1 MKPTRYD
8 EGEIERYV
16 SQGHWEHTILPD
28 WWEWNAKRFPA
39 REAIVDPQGKRLTW
53 SEGVK
58 LVNRIALGLVKSLGI
73 ERDSRLMVQLPN
85 WAEHILVR
93 LACEKAGI
101 ISIPTMPT
109 FRHRELE
116 WIASQTEAVGIV
128 IPAEY
133 RGFDYP
139 KMVQEVAEKV
149 PSLKHVI
156 VAGESDTGVPLSELM
171 ETPYE
176 KEFDVK
182 ELESRKFDPIH
193 EVGFLLTTTGTT
205 GMPKII
211 EHRIAAREIWTGK
224 IHTRN
229 WLLTPQD
236 VVMAL
241 APLAGAAGGTP
252 AYVTAPIAASK
263 VALGYEFWVEEA
275 LEFMEKEKV
284 TLLSLVPTQLIR
296 LLQAPIESYDL
307 SSLRIIRSSGGY
319 LPPSVAKEAEERFG
333 ALVLGTFGTQD
344 TGSITGVPYWAP
356 PEKRYT
362 TVGLP
367 HPGIEIRVL
376 DKEGKEVKPG
386 EPGIIWFRG
395 PGASC
400 GYWRDPEKT
409 FKEAF
414 DKEGWAT
421 TGDIVTLTEDRWLKI
436 LGREKD
442 IIIRGG
448 QNIFPKE
455 IEELLLTHPKVA
467 DVAVVGM
474 PDKEMGE
481 RACAFVVPK
490 KGETFTFEEMV
501 EFLKS
506 KKIAKFK
513 IPERLE
519 IIDSMPLAGG
529 QKIDRKVLVRLVTEK
544 LKKEG
549 KITDDDLR
557 DLGREDLIGQ
567 GG

>member
-8 EGEIERYV
+8 EKEIEKYL
-16 SQGHWEHTILPD
+16 SEGHWEYTILPD
-28 WWEWNAKRFPA
+28 WWEWNAKRFPN
-39 REAIVDPQGKRLTW
+39 REAVVDPEGKRLTW
-53 SEGVK
+53 GEALK
-58 LVNRIALGLVKSLGI
+58 LVDRIALALVKTLGI
-73 ERDSRLMVQLPN
+73 ERDARLMIQLPN
-85 WAEHILVR
+85 WVEHILVR

-101 ISIPTMPT
+101 LSIPIMPT

-116 WIASQTEAVGIV
+116 WIASQTEATGIV

-133 RGFDYP
+133 RGFNHLE
-139 KMVQEVAEKV
+139 MVKEVAEKI
-149 PSLKHVI
+149 PSLKHII
-156 VAGESDTGVPLSELM
+156 VAGEAEEGVSLSELM
-171 ETPYE
+171 EHPYE
-176 KEFDVK
+176 EEFDVK

-211 EHRIAAREIWTGK
+211 EHRIAAREIWTGRT
-224 IHTRN
+224 HTRN

-252 AYVTAPIAASK
+252 AYVTAPIAAAK
-263 VALGYEFWVEEA
+263 ITLGYEYWVDEA

-296 LLQAPIESYDL
+296 LLQTNLEGYDL
-307 SSLRIIRSSGGY
+307 SSLRIIRCSGGY
-319 LPPSVAKEAEERFG
+319 LPPSIAKEAEQRFD
-333 ALVLGTFGTQD
+333 ALVLGAFGTQD
-344 TGSITGVPYWAP
+344 TGSISGVPYWAS

-367 HPGIEIRVL
+367 HPGVEIRVL
-376 DKEGKEVKPG
+376 DRDGKEVTPG
-386 EPGIIWFRG
+386 EPGVLWFRG
-395 PGASC
+395 PGNSC
-400 GYWRDPEKT
+400 GYWKDPVKT
-409 FKEAF
+409 FTEAY

-421 TGDIVTLTEDRWLKI
+421 TGDIVTLTDDGWLRI

-448 QNIFPKE
+448 QNIFPRE
-455 IEELLLTHPKVA
+455 IEELLLTHPKVS

-481 RACAFVVPK
+481 RVCVFVVPK
-490 KGETFTFEEMV
+490 KGEDFTFDEMV

-506 KKIAKFK
+506 KKIARFK

-519 IIDSMPLAGG
+519 LIDSMPLAGG
-529 QKIDRKVLVRLVTEK
+529 QKIDRKVLVRSVTEK
-544 LKKEG
+544 LKQEG
-549 KITDDDLR
+549 KITDEDLR
-557 DLGREDLIGQ
+557 DLGREELIS
-567 GG
+567 

>member
-8 EGEIERYV
+8 EGEIERYLNE
-16 SQGHWEHTILPD
+16 GHWEHTILPD
-28 WWEWNAKRFPA
+28 WWEWNAKRFPS
-39 REAIVDPQGKRLTW
+39 REAIVDPEGKRLTW
-53 SEGVK
+53 SEALK
-58 LVNRIALGLVKSLGI
+58 LVDRIALAFVKALGI
-73 ERDSRLMVQLPN
+73 EKDARLMVQLPN
-85 WAEHILVR
+85 WVEHILVR

-101 ISIPTMPT
+101 LSIPIMPT

-116 WIASQTEAVGIV
+116 WIAGQTEAVGIV

-133 RGFDYP
+133 RGFDYLE
-139 KMVQEVAEKV
+139 MVKEVSEKI
-149 PSLKHVI
+149 PSLEHII
-156 VAGESDTGVPLSELM
+156 VAGEGEAVSLSEFM
-171 ETPYE
+171 EHPYE
-176 KEFDVK
+176 EEFDVG

-211 EHRIAAREIWTGK
+211 EHRIAAREIWTART
-224 IHTRN
+224 HTRN

-252 AYVTAPIAASK
+252 AYVTAPVAAAK
-263 VALGYEFWVEEA
+263 IALGYEYWVDEA
-275 LEFMEKEKV
+275 LEFMEKERV

-296 LLQAPIESYDL
+296 LLQANPESYDL
-307 SSLRIIRSSGGY
+307 SSLRIIRCSGGY

-333 ALVLGTFGTQD
+333 ALVLGAFGTQD
-344 TGSITGVPYWAP
+344 TGSISGVPYWAP

-362 TVGLP
+362 TVGVP
-367 HPGIEIRVL
+367 HPGVEIRVL
-376 DKEGKEVKPG
+376 DKDGKEVELG
-386 EPGIIWFRG
+386 EPGVLWFRG
-395 PGASC
+395 PGNSC
-400 GYWRDPEKT
+400 GYWKDPVKT
-409 FKEAF
+409 FTEAY

-421 TGDIVTLTEDRWLKI
+421 TGDIVTLTADGWLKI

-448 QNIFPKE
+448 QNIFPRE
-455 IEELLLTHPKVA
+455 IEELLLTHPKVS
-467 DVAVVGM
+467 DVAVIGM

-481 RACAFVVPK
+481 RACAFIVPK
-490 KGETFTFEEMV
+490 KGESFTFDEMV

-506 KKIAKFK
+506 KKIARFK

-519 IIDSMPLAGG
+519 LIDSMPLAGG

-544 LKKEG
+544 LKQEG
-549 KITDDDLR
+549 KITDEDLR
-557 DLGREDLIGQ
+557 DLGREELIGQ
-567 GG
+567 G